1 MEEQDI
7 MQLWKSYSVKL
18 DESLQLNRKNAED
31 ITRMKVQSFLFQCDR

>member
-18 DESLQLNRKNAED
+18 DESLQLNRKMPKILHA
-31 ITRMKVQSFLFQCDR
+31 